1 MVCGGKSYRKNLFQL
16 LGKKGKRPTL
26 SECTHMCVCVLMC
39 FCLCLCMDVGA
50 ETQAFNISYVR
61 ESGIE
66 RSWELINIYFELTE
80 HHFLVKTRRYDIY
93 N

>member
-1 MVCGGKSYRKNLFQL
+1 
-16 LGKKGKRPTL
+16 
-26 SECTHMCVCVLMC
+26 
-39 FCLCLCMDVGA
+39 MDVGA

-66 RSWELINIYFELTE
+66 RSWERINIYFQLTE
-80 HHFLVKTRRYDIY
+80 HHFLVKTRRYNIY